1 MKKTEYFISGI
12 DTDCGKTYITGLL
25 AYHLK
30 KAGVKIITSKLVQTG
45 CQGTAEDIS
54 EHRRIME
61 SEILPEDKSGS
72 TCPYVYSYPASPHL
86 SAKIDSKPIEINII
100 RRSTEKLLNN
110 YDIVL
115 TEGAGGLMVPITD
128 NYFTID
134 YIKKNALPLILVS
147 SSKLGSINHTLMSL
161 ELCLHHNI
169 NLHTFIYNKMP
180 NDDTIIANDSFAFF
194 KDYLKKKFP
203 DVHLVHSDLLDKKS
217 KMTAVDFLL

>member
-1 MKKTEYFISGI
+1 MKGIEYCVSGI

-45 CQGTAEDIS
+45 CQGISEDIL

-61 SEILPEDKSGS
+61 SEILPEDKSGL
-72 TCPYVYSYPASPHL
+72 TCPYVFSYPASPHL
-86 SAKIDSKPIEINII
+86 SAKIDNKPIDTSII
-100 RRSTEKLLNN
+100 RKSTERLLNN

-115 TEGAGGLMVPITD
+115 TEGAGGLMVPVTSS
-128 NYFTID
+128 YFTID
-134 YIKKNALPLILVS
+134 YIKEHALPLILVS
-147 SSKLGSINHTLMSL
+147 SAKLGSINHTLMSI

-169 NLHTFIYNKMP
+169 NLHTFVYNKMP
-180 NDDTIIANDSFAFF
+180 NDDPVIANDSFAFF
-194 KDYLKKKFP
+194 KDYLKIKFP

-217 KMTAVDFLL
+217 EMTVVDFLL